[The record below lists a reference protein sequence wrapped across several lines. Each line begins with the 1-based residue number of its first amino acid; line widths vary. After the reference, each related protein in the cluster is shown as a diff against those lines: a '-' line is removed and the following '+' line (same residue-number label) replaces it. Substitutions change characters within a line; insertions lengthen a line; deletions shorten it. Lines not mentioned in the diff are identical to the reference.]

1 MADAALASS
10 WKGLVAKVASDPVVT
25 PHLKGHLDLAV
36 PKGVL
41 DDTLYIE
48 VPNEV
53 TRSMLQGRLRDQI
66 LQALSELSEIGGP
79 TSFVA
84 ITNEDLQTAIK
95 VDVVQDPEIKWEDVD
110 PATGPVLTAVNA
122 SGLNPKYSFD
132 SFVTGGSNR
141 FAHAAAFAVAEAPA
155 EA

>member
-1 MADAALASS
+1 MADAALVSS

-25 PHLKGHLDLAV
+25 PHLQGHLDLAV

-84 ITNEDLQTAIK
+84 IT
-95 VDVVQDPEIKWEDVD
+95 
-110 PATGPVLTAVNA
+110 
-122 SGLNPKYSFD
+122 
-132 SFVTGGSNR
+132 
-141 FAHAAAFAVAEAPA
+141 
-155 EA
+155 

>member
-1 MADAALASS
+1 MADAALLNS

-66 LQALSELSEIGGP
+66 LDALVELSEIGGP
-79 TSFVA
+79 KSFVA

-95 VDVVQDPEIKWEDVD
+95 VDVVQ
-110 PATGPVLTAVNA
+110 
-122 SGLNPKYSFD
+122 
-132 SFVTGGSNR
+132 
-141 FAHAAAFAVAEAPA
+141 
-155 EA
+155 